1 MTDLITAGKLCKEE
15 REKRGLSR
23 KDLHNITKIPIDIIK
38 RLEEDENYLRKDPYA
53 YFLMKVLID
62 YYQLDIEL
70 ERNPETDKKVENVK
84 KVEDTEERQGFFIR
98 LFKTVFVFLIGFI
111 FVLIST
117 SGKNK
122 KENGLTD
129 FFQLISNPQPEDNW
143 IEIKDSSSKD
153 GIQKIS
159 LKAKDYVW
167 ITAYIDGKEKV
178 IKMKKGQ
185 KVKLFFRHK
194 IKFETIGNAKNLV
207 ILFDDKKVDFEKK
220 VVHNLFV
227 DGDGVFYN
235 GYNLAKEES

>member
-23 KDLHNITKIPIDIIK
+23 KDIHNITKIPVDIIK

-62 YYQLDIEL
+62 YYQLNIKL
-70 ERNPETDKKVENVK
+70 EKNHETDKRVESVR
-84 KVEDTEERQGFFIR
+84 KVEDAEERQGFLVR
-98 LFKTVFVFLIGFI
+98 LFKTVFVFLVGFI
-111 FVLIST
+111 FFFIST

-122 KENGLTD
+122 KESSITEFLH
-129 FFQLISNPQPEDNW
+129 LISTPQPEDNW
-143 IEIKDSSSKD
+143 IEIKDGNSKND
-153 GIQKIS
+153 IQKIS
-159 LKAKDYVW
+159 LKANDYVW

-185 KVKLFFRHK
+185 KVKLFFKHK

-207 ILFDDKKVDFEKK
+207 ILFDNKKVDFEKK
-220 VVHNLFV
+220 VVHNLYV